1 MTVGGYRLKSANK
14 LWAHGFLTVAFFI
27 IHWLQRQIPKIAQF
41 CCKPKC
47 MSELTPQD
55 LTTKVKELETRLAA
69 SLDAIAHLVKAVE
82 YLRAND
88 SQGIFD
94 LDLAKHALNEA
105 GYEDE
110 TLKEALYGQN
120 ESEPD

>member
-1 MTVGGYRLKSANK
+1 MGARFSNRRL
-14 LWAHGFLTVAFFI
+14 FY
-27 IHWLQRQIPKIAQF
+27 HWLQRQTPKIAQF
-41 CCKPKC
+41 CCKPKR

-105 GYEDE
+105 GYEDQIL
-110 TLKEALYGQN
+110 TEALDWQN
-120 ESEPD
+120 ESEPN